1 LKTYYRKRGKL
12 REALDI
18 LEILKK
24 VRRKRQEG
32 VGG

>member
-1 LKTYYRKRGKL
+1 MKTYYVRRGKL

-24 VRRKRQEG
+24 VRKRKE
-32 VGG
+32 V

>member
-1 LKTYYRKRGKL
+1 VKTYYRKRGKL

-18 LEILKK
+18 LEILEKI
-24 VRRKRQEG
+24 RRRRQER

>member
-18 LEILKK
+18 LEILEKIRK
-24 VRRKRQEG
+24 KRQEKA
-32 VGG
+32 GG

>member
-18 LEILKK
+18 LEI
-24 VRRKRQEG
+24 VRKIRRMREERA
-32 VGG
+32 GG

>member
-1 LKTYYRKRGKL
+1 MKRYYVRRGKL

-24 VRRKRQEG
+24 VRRSKREEDRS
-32 VGG
+32 

>member
-1 LKTYYRKRGKL
+1 VKTYYRKRGKL

-24 VRRKRQEG
+24 VRRMRQERA
-32 VGG
+32 GG

>member
-1 LKTYYRKRGKL
+1 LKTYYVRKGKL

>member
-24 VRRKRQEG
+24 VRRKRQEKA
-32 VGG
+32 GG

>member
-12 REALDI
+12 KEALDI

-24 VRRKRQEG
+24 VRKRKE
-32 VGG
+32 V

>member
-24 VRRKRQEG
+24 VRKRKEG
-32 VGG
+32 EG

>member
-1 LKTYYRKRGKL
+1 MKTYYVKKGKL

-24 VRRKRQEG
+24 VKKKREERA
-32 VGG
+32 GG

>member
-1 LKTYYRKRGKL
+1 MKTYYRRRGKL

-24 VRRKRQEG
+24 VRRMRQEKAEG
-32 VGG
+32 